1 MENEP
6 DNRTE
11 QWLQAYARRRREQAG
26 REVELHE
33 ATRQMLLDES
43 EREWSE
49 TAEPEPETSPAKLP
63 WFSWAWIG
71 AAAAGVVLVAVISK
85 NGSQG
90 NPADPPMKITKNI
103 PGTGDGNVVEQ
114 ERASTPN
121 EVVIGGNEDRV
132 GNPDTS
138 PAIGKIT
145 PSPTG
150 VAPSAPRPAQPSG
163 IADVG
168 RGAPGSAPAA
178 FSGARLA
185 KTFQAVPAVQ
195 DSANFYS
202 GPERLRQDF
211 GPNTRRTVTRSASS
225 AIAAKTSEPVLQ
237 NFQFERDGMNVLVV
251 DHDDSVYRGTV
262 RALEKADLA
271 GRDLPVD
278 KENEENE
285 EKGKDARGKDRV
297 LTTRPGSSTVTEFS
311 FQVSGTN
318 RTLNQRVVFE
328 GNILNELAM
337 KLKPSAR
344 PSVFKKSIKARKQQA
359 ESKKTEEALPRLRIQ
374 GRAQVGKLQYDVDAR
389 NVPSPRPSKAASP
402 AKRDEDGP
410 LPEK

>member
-1 MENEP
+1 MKNEP

-49 TAEPEPETSPAKLP
+49 TAEPEPETAPAKVS

-71 AAAAGVVLVAVISK
+71 AVAAGVMLVAVISK
-85 NGSQG
+85 TDSQD
-90 NPADPPMKITKNI
+90 NPVGRPMKITKNI

-114 ERASTPN
+114 ERASTPTAN

-145 PSPTG
+145 PSPAG

-185 KTFQAVPAVQ
+185 KTFQAVSKVQ

-211 GPNTRRTVTRSASS
+211 ATNTRRTVTRSA
-225 AIAAKTSEPVLQ
+225 ARVVKTKVLEPVLQ
-237 NFQFERDGMNVLVV
+237 NSQFERVGINVLVV
-251 DHDDSVYRGTV
+251 DHDGSEYRGTV

-271 GRDLPVD
+271 GRDLPAD
-278 KENEENE
+278 KENE
-285 EKGKDARGKDRV
+285 EKGKAARGKNPV
-297 LTTRPGSSTVTEFS
+297 LQALPGDWAAKGFW
-311 FQVSGTN
+311 FQVTGTN
-318 RTLNQRVVFE
+318 HTLKQRVVFE
-328 GNILNELAM
+328 GNILNEPA
-337 KLKPSAR
+337 LKPKLSTEL
-344 PSVFKKSIKARKQQA
+344 PPVNVPGKAQKQLTV
-359 ESKKTEEALPRLRIQ
+359 SKKIEAMPRLRIQ
-374 GRAQVGKLQYDVDAR
+374 GNAKVGQLRYGVDAH
-389 NVPSPRPSKAASP
+389 NVLSSRPAKASP
-402 AKRDEDGP
+402 AKLDEDSP
-410 LPEK
+410 IPKK